1 MIITLHPITRVNTQ
15 PKTAVMTLFMGCDV
29 IIKFRITPHLECLV
43 IGFVSQNQVPNRDQ
57 SAPSRCWYPCYH
69 DLHGILAG
77 YASPACS
84 FEFSASVELDKY
96 NGMRAKE
103 IIQIICSKTKSQHFY
118 STCKSQ
124 FAVLYKW
131 LTLDE
136 QQIGSRYFQKVRG
149 GPEKVFSWLK
159 QRHHQK
165 GGWPSCTAALA
176 GHRHSPTTHLPVWIQ
191 LAANIICV
199 TL

>member
-1 MIITLHPITRVNTQ
+1 MFGFGYWVCFTKPSSESWPICPIPVLIPVLPWFTWNISRV
-15 PKTAVMTLFMGCDV
+15 
-29 IIKFRITPHLECLV
+29 CLTCV
-43 IGFVSQNQVPNRDQ
+43 
-57 SAPSRCWYPCYH
+57 C
-69 DLHGILAG
+69 
-77 YASPACS
+77 